1 MVYLMTLDA
10 EAAQRKLYLDRLKQ
24 WKQNGFFCI
33 PGFLGQP
40 HLRRL
45 RVICDTVLEQAR
57 SQAGA
62 PGMPNEPERASIGSL
77 TDPKYFHAA
86 LPALVSLLEFI
97 AGEGVLAHL
106 NGLGPG
112 RPLFHDT
119 QYFHEQTE
127 RDWDGAWHRDS
138 QFEAPDPVIERQ
150 RIRGHIGLHFRVA
163 FEPDDRLEYVAG
175 THARWDTAGE
185 TAIRKGNEP
194 NSALMPNGTRIALQP
209 GDACVFHAWGIH
221 RGTYRRSPRRT
232 LDIVYGFGPSDAP
245 PVPTCFRSPA
255 VLEALSP
262 PARDFFQ
269 NFINAYSKRWLAGG

>member
-1 MVYLMTLDA
+1 MTLDV
-10 EAAQRKLYLDRLKQ
+10 EAAQRKLYLDRVKQ

-33 PGFLGQP
+33 PGFLQQP
-40 HLRRL
+40 QLRRL
-45 RVICDTVLEQAR
+45 RLVCDTVLEQAR
-57 SQAGA
+57 GHAT
-62 PGMPNEPERASIGSL
+62 ASDQHEQSNIASL
-77 TDPKYFHAA
+77 TDPKYFTAA
-86 LPALVSLLEFI
+86 QPALLSLLEFI
-97 AGEGVLAHL
+97 AGEEVLGHL

-112 RPLFHDT
+112 KPLFHNT

-138 QFEAPDPVIERQ
+138 QFEAPDPVVERQ

-175 THARWDTAGE
+175 THARWDNAGE

-194 NSALMPNGTRIALQP
+194 TSALMPNATRIALQP

-221 RGTYRRSPRRT
+221 RGTYRRTPRRT
-232 LDIVYGFGPSDAP
+232 LDIVYGFGPNEVP
-245 PVPTCFRSPA
+245 PAPTCFRTPQ

-269 NFINAYSKRWLAGG
+269 NFINAYSKVWRLSDR